1 MAWSRFFRR
10 GDWDKERSREIQ
22 SYIDI
27 ETDENIAKGMSPED
41 ARYAALRKFGNVAF
55 IREEIYCMNTI
66 GLIETIGQDLRYA
79 LRSMIRAPWSSF
91 AIVGTLGLAMGANIA
106 VFALIDRLVLRP
118 LPVEKPSELVI
129 VSAPSLPRKGPSTV
143 IIGRGQGGQQVR
155 GMSYPLFT
163 ELRDRLN
170 VFHGMLAHYRVQ
182 ATMLSGS
189 DALQTQ
195 GGLAT
200 GNYFELLGVKALI
213 GRTLTPDDDRLAGS
227 SPIMVITHGFW
238 QRQFGGDPSILNRT
252 VRLNQQ
258 PMTIVG
264 VTAPGFT
271 GTVSGD
277 VVDFFAPLRMAG
289 VFIGMRG
296 FKYDAPGFHLY
307 TVMARL
313 APGVEMKQA
322 ERAADQLYQQLLA
335 DAVRQAPWLTDED
348 RSLIATFH
356 LTLLPGG
363 YASSQLSALSR
374 DLNTPLTL
382 LMAMVALVLVV
393 AAGNVA
399 NLLLARG
406 AAHARETA
414 IQFAL
419 GSTRLRMLRERV
431 IESLLLSLA
440 AAGVG
445 YLLASWTSSLAPVAL
460 NVESLP
466 PGVTSAPDYRAS
478 LLAMGLALATGLG
491 IWAAS
496 ALRAT
501 RQSTLSALIEH
512 SGVGGHPR
520 ALLWRRGLVVTQVA
534 LSLVLL
540 CASAVLSRSLMNL
553 MSVDPGFSTDNLYSF
568 SVRPDQAGYSGP
580 RASAYLAQVLEQV
593 ERLPGVRT
601 ASMTTDLPL
610 TGGSSGT
617 WVIGDQ
623 ASTDGQQAILTD
635 IISVGPA
642 YLRTLEMP
650 LLSGREFTGAD
661 NAGSVKVAVLNESLA
676 RKLFGRNDVIGR
688 RIGFEGGKPE
698 IEVVGVVK
706 DTKGRTLRSPITPTL
721 FLPASQE
728 QPVHPMTFVLRTAR
742 QGITNEM
749 VRTVLKRIDPSVAV
763 VEFGS
768 VAGQI
773 ARSLYRD
780 RMLASLS
787 LCFAGL
793 ASLLCAIGV
802 FGLTSFSV
810 TRRTKEIGVR
820 MALGATRASIH
831 WLAMKEVS
839 LLAVLG
845 CAAGLVA
852 FIVSSRVLS
861 SLLFELAPSDPA
873 SLVLSTIVL
882 GGTTF
887 LAGFLP
893 AHRAARLDPS
903 RTLRED

>member
-1 MAWSRFFRR
+1 M
-10 GDWDKERSREIQ
+10 
-22 SYIDI
+22 
-27 ETDENIAKGMSPED
+27 ETDENIARGMSPQE
-41 ARYAALRKFGNVAF
+41 ARCAALRKFGNVVF
-55 IREEIYCMNTI
+55 IREEIYRMNTI
-66 GLIETIGQDLRYA
+66 GFLETIGQDLRYA
-79 LRSMIRAPWSSF
+79 LRSLIRAPWSSF
-91 AIVGTLGLAMGANIA
+91 AIVVTLGLAMGANIA
-106 VFALIDRLVLRP
+106 VFGLIDTLVLRP

-129 VSAPSLPRKGPSTV
+129 VSAPALPSKGPSSV
-143 IIGRGQGGQQVR
+143 VIGRGKGSQQVR
-155 GMSYPLFT
+155 GMSYTLFA
-163 ELRDRLN
+163 ELRDRLK

-182 ATMLSGS
+182 ATMLAGS
-189 DALQTQ
+189 DALQTK
-195 GGLAT
+195 GVLAT
-200 GNYFELLGVKALI
+200 GNYFELLGVKAHI
-213 GRTLTPDDDRLAGS
+213 GRTLTPDDDLLAGG
-227 SPIMVITHGFW
+227 SPIVVITHGFW

-252 VRLNQQ
+252 FRLNQQ

-264 VTAPGFT
+264 VTDPGFT

-277 VVDFFAPLRMAG
+277 VVDFFAPLSMAG
-289 VFIGMRG
+289 VFVRMRG

-313 APGVEMKQA
+313 APGVQMKQA
-322 ERAADQLYQQLLA
+322 ERVADQLYQQLLA
-335 DAVRQAPWLTDED
+335 EAVRQNPWLSDKE
-348 RSLIATFH
+348 RSLIATYH

-363 YASSQLSALSR
+363 YASSQPSALSR

-478 LLAMGLALATGLG
+478 LLAIGLALATGLG

-501 RQSTLSALIEH
+501 RQSTLPALIEH
-512 SGVGGHPR
+512 SGIGGHPR

-540 CASAVLSRSLMNL
+540 CAFVVLSRGLMNL

-568 SVRPDQAGYSGP
+568 SVHPDQASYSGP

-593 ERLPGVRT
+593 GRLPGVRA
-601 ASMTTDLPL
+601 ASMTTDVPL
-610 TGGSSGT
+610 TGGLPGT

-623 ASTDGQQAILTD
+623 ASTGGQQATLTD
-635 IISVGPA
+635 IISIGPA
-642 YLRTLEMP
+642 YLRTLEML
-650 LLSGREFTGAD
+650 LLSGREFTNED
-661 NAGSVKVAVLNESLA
+661 NSGSVKVAVLNESLS
-676 RKLFGRNDVIGR
+676 RTLFGRSDVIGR
-688 RIGFEGGKPE
+688 RIGFEGGQPE

-706 DTKGRTLRSPITPTL
+706 DTKIRTLRSPIAPTL
-721 FLPASQE
+721 FLPAFQE
-728 QPVHPMTFVLRTAR
+728 QSVHPMTFVLRTAGP
-742 QGITNEM
+742 GITNET
-749 VRTVLKRIDPSVAV
+749 VRALLNRIDPSVAV

-773 ARSLYRD
+773 ARSLFRD

-793 ASLLCAIGV
+793 ALLLCAIGV
-802 FGLTSFSV
+802 FGLTSFSI
-810 TRRTKEIGVR
+810 TRRTKEIGLR

-839 LLAVLG
+839 LLALSG
-845 CAAGLVA
+845 CAAGLATFV
-852 FIVSSRVLS
+852 VSSRVLS

-873 SLVLSTIVL
+873 SLVLATVIL
-882 GGTTF
+882 GSATL

-893 AHRAARLDPS
+893 AQRAACLDPS

>member
-27 ETDENIAKGMSPED
+27 ETDENIGRGMSPEE
-41 ARYAALRKFGNVAF
+41 ARYAALRRFGNVAL
-55 IREEIYCMNTI
+55 IREEIYRMNTI

-106 VFALIDRLVLRP
+106 VFGLIDTLVLRP

-129 VSAPSLPRKGPSTV
+129 VSAPGLPRKGPSLMV
-143 IIGRGQGGQQVR
+143 SGRGKGNQQVR

-170 VFHGMLAHYRVQ
+170 VVHGMLAHYSVQ

-189 DALQTQ
+189 DTLQTH
-195 GGLAT
+195 GVIT
-200 GNYFELLGVKALI
+200 SGNYFELLGVKAHI
-213 GRTLTPDDDRLAGS
+213 GRTLTPDDDRPAGS
-227 SPIMVITHGFW
+227 RPVVVITHGFW
-238 QRQFGGDPSILNRT
+238 QRQFGGDPAILSRT

-264 VTAPGFT
+264 VTASGFT
-271 GTVSGD
+271 GTVSGR
-277 VVDFFAPLRMAG
+277 VVDFFAPVCMAG
-289 VFIGMRG
+289 VFMRT
-296 FKYDAPGFHLY
+296 PGFRYDSPAYHFY

-313 APGVEMKQA
+313 APGVEIKQA
-322 ERAADQLYQQLLA
+322 ERVADQLYQQLLA
-335 DAVRQAPWLTDED
+335 EAVRQNPWLSDKD
-348 RSLIATFH
+348 RRLIATYH

-363 YASSQLSALSR
+363 YASSQMSALSR
-374 DLNTPLTL
+374 DLNTPLTI

-466 PGVTSAPDYRAS
+466 AGVTSAPDYRAS
-478 LLAMGLALATGLG
+478 LVAIGLAFATGLG

-501 RQSTLSALIEH
+501 RQSTLPALIEH
-512 SGVGGHPR
+512 SGIGGHPR
-520 ALLWRRGLVVTQVA
+520 ALLWRRGLVITQVA

-540 CASAVLSRSLMNL
+540 CASVVLSRSLMNL

-580 RASAYLAQVLEQV
+580 RASTYLTQVLEQV
-593 ERLPGVRT
+593 ERLPGVRA

-610 TGGSSGT
+610 TGGPSGT

-623 ASTDGQQAILTD
+623 ASAGGQQAIPTD
-635 IISVGPA
+635 IISIGPA

-650 LLSGREFTGAD
+650 LLFGREFTGED
-661 NAGSVKVAVLNESLA
+661 NAGSVKVAMLNESLA

-706 DTKGRTLRSPITPTL
+706 DTKSRTLRSPITPTL

-728 QPVHPMTFVLRTAR
+728 QTVAMTFVLRTAR